1 MTQEGKYIAMGAVI
15 LVMIG
20 IILWALPASGTDA
33 TQIILNKL
41 KIAIGFTLLALIFL
55 FGFAILISIANGTM
69 DLSELLSETGSKGAS
84 MSRFQ
89 LLIFTLVISLS
100 LFLLVVSQNKFPEV
114 PAQILTL
121 LGISS
126 STYAVSKG
134 IQMSGNGG
142 DGNQDAAEAAKK
154 EAAKKEA
161 AKKEEAKKDG

>member
-1 MTQEGKYIAMGAVI
+1 MTQEWKYIGMGAVI
-15 LVMIG
+15 LAIIG
-20 IILWALPASGTDA
+20 IILWWLPVSGADP

-41 KIAIGFTLLALIFL
+41 KIAIGFTLLGLIFL
-55 FGFAILISIANGTM
+55 FGFAILICIANGTM

-134 IQMSGNGG
+134 IQMSGNGSDGGSGSGGKTGNGTDSTKG
-142 DGNQDAAEAAKK
+142 DDGKQDGK
-154 EAAKKEA
+154 
-161 AKKEEAKKDG
+161 

>member
-1 MTQEGKYIAMGAVI
+1 MTQEWKYIGLGALILVI
-15 LVMIG
+15 LG
-20 IILWALPASGTDA
+20 IILWWLPVTGADS

-55 FGFAILISIANGTM
+55 FGFAILICIANGTM

-100 LFLLVVSQNKFPEV
+100 IFLLVVSQNKFPEI
-114 PAQILTL
+114 PGQILTL

-134 IQMSGNGG
+134 IQMSANGDGTKTGNGAPGKG
-142 DGNQDAAEAAKK
+142 DDVAKGDHQQVGGEGVK
-154 EAAKKEA
+154 
-161 AKKEEAKKDG
+161 